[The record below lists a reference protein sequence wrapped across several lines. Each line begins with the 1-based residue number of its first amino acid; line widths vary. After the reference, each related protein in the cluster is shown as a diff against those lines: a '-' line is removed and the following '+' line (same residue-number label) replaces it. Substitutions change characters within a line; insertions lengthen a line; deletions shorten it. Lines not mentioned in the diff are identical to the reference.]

1 MTFTRTEIPDV
12 VVIEPTVHG
21 DSRGYFV
28 ETFRQDKLEEFLG
41 YKINFCQ
48 DNESKSS
55 KGVLR
60 GLHYQLPPHAQT
72 KLVRVI
78 QGRVLD
84 VAVDIRRNS
93 PTFGKYVA
101 VLLSA
106 ENKKQLLVPRG
117 FAHGFVVLEDDTVF
131 AYKVDN
137 YYSPQCDR
145 GIAFDDENLNIDW
158 ILNHDE
164 LNLSAKDTKQPKLF
178 DIKDDKEIF
187 EFGVDYYARD

>member
-1 MTFTRTEIPDV
+1 MQFIRTAIPDV
-12 VVIEPTVHG
+12 IIIEPTVHG
-21 DSRGYFV
+21 DPRGYFV

-41 YKINFCQ
+41 YQINFCQ

-60 GLHYQLPPHAQT
+60 GLHYQLPPFAQT

-78 QGRVLD
+78 SGRVLD
-84 VAVDIRRNS
+84 VAVDIRKNS
-93 PTFGKYVA
+93 PTFGQYVA
-101 VLLSA
+101 VELSG

-117 FAHGFVVLEDDTVF
+117 FAHGFVVLEDNTIF

-145 GIAFDDENLNIDW
+145 GIAFNDPSLNIDW
-158 ILNHDE
+158 ILNYDE
-164 LNLSAKDTKQPKLF
+164 LNLSAKDKTQPKLF

-187 EFGVDYYARD
+187 EFGVNYYA

>member
-1 MTFTRTEIPDV
+1 MTFTRTAIPDV
-12 VVIEPTVHG
+12 VIIEPKIHG

-41 YKINFCQ
+41 YQINFCQ

-78 QGRVLD
+78 HGRVLD
-84 VAVDIRRNS
+84 VAVDIRKNS

-101 VLLSA
+101 VELSG
-106 ENKKQLLVPRG
+106 ENKKQLLIPRG

-137 YYSPQCDR
+137 YYSPECDR

-164 LNLSAKDTKQPKLF
+164 LNLSTKDTTQP
-178 DIKDDKEIF
+178 IS
-187 EFGVDYYARD
+187 

>member
-1 MTFTRTEIPDV
+1 MTFTRTAIPDV
-12 VVIEPTVHG
+12 VIIEPKVHG

-28 ETFRQDKLEEFLG
+28 ETFVSNKLDEFLR

-78 QGRVLD
+78 SGRVLD
-84 VAVDIRRNS
+84 VAVDIRKNS

-101 VLLSA
+101 VELSG
-106 ENKKQLLVPRG
+106 ENKKQLLIPRG

-187 EFGVDYYARD
+187 EFGVDYYA